1 VAGNTAESGQSVSS
15 KSIRIL
21 LLFAH
26 GNCYSLSEIARHVG
40 LPLATT
46 HRLTTELTAAGCLGR
61 ADDGRFRAGPKL
73 QVDDGSWATRPPR
86 VEETARRVMEDLAAA
101 APQAA
106 VRLGVLREGR
116 IRYVEK
122 PPGAHPVPVF
132 DECAV
137 VDADAGAL
145 GETILAFSAPHVVD
159 QVLDQ
164 AAVRR
169 LRGRLEA
176 IRTAGLA
183 VRGDEIGAAACC
195 SVAVPVLGPLRQP
208 VAALELETRDRRQLR
223 ALPAP
228 LLIAAHALARAVLA
242 APDGA
247 YLRVGAE
254 FYLTPGRHA
263 RRSTA

>member
-26 GNCYSLSEIARHVG
+26 GNFYSLSEIARHVG

-46 HRLTTELTAAGCLGR
+46 HRLTAELAAARCLER
-61 ADDGRFRAGPKL
+61 AADGRFHAGPEL
-73 QVDDGSWATRPPR
+73 QVGDGSGAPRPPR
-86 VEETARRVMEDLAAA
+86 IEETARRMMEDLAAA
-101 APQAA
+101 VPQAA
-106 VRLGVLREGR
+106 VRLGVLRDGQ

-132 DECAV
+132 DECTV
-137 VDADAGAL
+137 VPVDASAL
-145 GETILAFSAPHVVD
+145 GETILAFSAPPVVD
-159 QVLDQ
+159 QVLDRST
-164 AAVRR
+164 AMRM
-169 LRGRLEA
+169 RGRLEA
-176 IRTAGLA
+176 IRTTGLA
-183 VRGDEIGAAACC
+183 VRQGEFDPEAC
-195 SVAVPVLGPLRQP
+195 SVAVPVLGPVRRP

-228 LLIAAHALARAVLA
+228 LLIAAHALSRAVLA
-242 APDGA
+242 APDGP